1 MTGRRR
7 MGGVL
12 AALLWLLAGCGGG
25 GGGGGGESDVPVFLI
40 RPGDCFN
47 DPPPERQL
55 EQVDVVTCEQPHDN
69 EVFATVAHPAP
80 RDEAFPGRDAV
91 VAYAE
96 QACPQPFADYV
107 GATYDQSRFTLFP
120 IVPSATTWE
129 RGDRQVICA
138 LYDHE
143 AGKLTGSARGSAT

>member
-1 MTGRRR
+1 MTR
-7 MGGVL
+7 VNL
-12 AALLWLLAGCGGG
+12 TAAAAAALCLLAAGCGGG
-25 GGGGGGESDVPVFLI
+25 GEGGDVSVFRI

-55 EQVDVVTCEQPHDN
+55 QQVDVVACEQPHDN

-80 RDEAFPGRDAV
+80 EAAEFPGREVV

-96 QACPQPFADYV
+96 QACPEPFAAYV
-107 GATYDQSRFTLFP
+107 GANYDQSRYSLFP
-120 IVPSATTWE
+120 IVPSADTWGQ
-129 RGDRQVICA
+129 GDRQIICA

-143 AGKLTGSARGSAT
+143 AGKLTGSARGSAQ